1 MRPFNYFVPLGM
13 LLAGVEGIAVP
24 SDSCLASVTG
34 VSSKVY
40 VSDCKAFLYTT
51 VTPKKATVTTTSI
64 PTVRKSVTGT
74 NTKFATATT
83 TKSVIQTVVVDATTT
98 QVNDRTKI
106 ITQQTT
112 KIITTTAQDVSPP
125 FKRAANVP
133 AIPSYASKGCTDSAK
148 YSSACSRVGVTSK
161 VVTLPRATIVSV
173 KHLIMIP
180 RRSTIKTTI
189 ETAYATKTVKT
200 ETVLQTYTTEHVTR
214 IVETATE
221 DNFVA
226 TQTVYQT
233 STTTKE
239 IDPVQTVY
247 LIAHDSGDPSL
258 APIGG
263 VGFINLRAQPG
274 STGNYL
280 IDFTTDVSSDQ
291 RSILNTHTGELVADN
306 GPESSAG
313 KTAYYNY
320 YSTSPYGV
328 ARVMS
333 KASNG
338 ESPLVCKIVP
348 ATEYPLGLQCLWGS
362 NQIAEFW
369 TCVSRLMLVQPG
381 YDFSSKCSGG
391 SGTSYMINIEVRP
404 A

>member
-1 MRPFNYFVPLGM
+1 M

-24 SDSCLASVTG
+24 SDSCLTSVTG

-51 VTPKKATVTTTSI
+51 VTPKKATIYRTVTTTSI
-64 PTVRKSVTGT
+64 PTVKKSVTGT
-74 NTKFATATT
+74 STKFATATT
-83 TKSVIQTVVVDATTT
+83 TNSVIQTVVVDATTT

-106 ITQQTT
+106 VTQQTT
-112 KIITTTAQDVSPP
+112 KIITTAAQDVSPP
-125 FKRAANVP
+125 FKRAANAP
-133 AIPSYASKGCTDSAK
+133 AIPSYARKG
-148 YSSACSRVGVTSK
+148 K
-161 VVTLPRATIVSV
+161 VVTLPRATVISV
-173 KHLIMIP
+173 IHLVKIP

-200 ETVLQTYTTEHVTR
+200 ETVLQTYTTEHITR

-233 STTTKE
+233 STVTKE
-239 IDPVQTVY
+239 IDPVQTIY
-247 LIAHDSGDPSL
+247 LIAHDSGDRNL
-258 APIGG
+258 APLGG
-263 VGFINLRAQPG
+263 VGFVNLESQQG
-274 STGNYL
+274 SLKNYFV
-280 IDFTTDVSSDQ
+280 DFTADVGSDQ
-291 RSILNTHTGELVADN
+291 RFVLNTHTGELVADN
-306 GPESSAG
+306 GPGSSAG
-313 KTAYYNY
+313 ETAYYIYNG
-320 YSTSPYGV
+320 SNQYGSV
-328 ARVMS
+328 RVLS
-333 KASNG
+333 S
-338 ESPLVCKIVP
+338 ESVNSATPPLVCKIVP

-369 TCVSRLMLVQPG
+369 TCISRLILVQPG

-391 SGTSYMINIEVRP
+391 SGTSYKINIEVRL

>member
-1 MRPFNYFVPLGM
+1 M

-24 SDSCLASVTG
+24 SDSCLTSVTG

-64 PTVRKSVTGT
+64 PTVKKSVTGT
-74 NTKFATATT
+74 STKFATATT
-83 TKSVIQTVVVDATTT
+83 TNSVIQTVVVDATTT

-106 ITQQTT
+106 VTQQTT
-112 KIITTTAQDVSPP
+112 KIITTAAQDVSPP
-125 FKRAANVP
+125 FKRAANAP
-133 AIPSYASKGCTDSAK
+133 AIPSYASKGCTDSPK

-161 VVTLPRATIVSV
+161 VVTLPRATVVSV
-173 KHLIMIP
+173 IHLVKIP

-200 ETVLQTYTTEHVTR
+200 ETVLQTYTTEHITR

-233 STTTKE
+233 STVTKE

-247 LIAHDSGDPSL
+247 LIAHDSGDPNL
-258 APIGG
+258 APLGG
-263 VGFINLRAQPG
+263 VGFVNLESQQG
-274 STGNYL
+274 SLKNYFV
-280 IDFTTDVSSDQ
+280 DFTADVGSDQ
-291 RSILNTHTGELVADN
+291 RFVLNTHTGELVADN
-306 GPESSAG
+306 GPGSSAG
-313 KTAYYNY
+313 ETAYYIYNG
-320 YSTSPYGV
+320 SNQYGSV
-328 ARVMS
+328 RVLS
-333 KASNG
+333 S
-338 ESPLVCKIVP
+338 ESVNSATPPLVCKIVP

-369 TCVSRLMLVQPG
+369 TCISRLILVQPG

-391 SGTSYMINIEVRP
+391 SGTSYKINIEVRL